1 LKRGSYLLRDLGII
15 SAAVAVMVFSG
26 LWIDRLVK
34 NRSSRKPHAPRPAVL
49 SVESALKSLI
59 SESIKADDHL
69 AESPALDRAL
79 DSIMGRLL
87 DTFDP
92 LPYEI
97 EILVLRSPVVNA
109 VNFPGGLIVVYSG
122 LIMELDSP
130 EEMAA
135 VLAHEI
141 GHVVNRDSV
150 KVIMRQAGMS
160 VFFSMFGG
168 RGGQVLLQRILRE
181 TASIQYSRHVEQMVD
196 DFALELLIAA
206 QIDPAYMGKALENIS
221 RDEGFAYGGFL
232 RYIDTHPQIE
242 NRIKMAYERSD
253 SAHIHEKKFDI
264 NWENVKASL
273 PEPETDVINIE
284 NLLR

>member
-181 TASIQYSRHVEQMVD
+181 
-196 DFALELLIAA
+196 
-206 QIDPAYMGKALENIS
+206 
-221 RDEGFAYGGFL
+221 
-232 RYIDTHPQIE
+232 IE
-242 NRIKMAYERSD
+242 NLIKMAYERSD
-253 SAHIHEKKFDI
+253 SAHIHEKKLDI